1 MNPQRLYNSIIILL
15 ICRIADFHRNSSFL
29 FIVIRRSLD
38 CLIKSCN
45 TLSKQKFCLWRRGGG
60 GFLSATKTAA
70 AGQGYIYLIFSPW
83 YNLSH
88 VINLNVSQPHLSR
101 VYLTAPSNT
110 RNIMEGNF
118 FGIYPHSPS
127 QIVDRT
133 ETHFRI
139 WLSFFKKTSLI
150 IKIANILF
158 LNSKSQGKFE

>member
-1 MNPQRLYNSIIILL
+1 MNPQRRYNSIIILL

-60 GFLSATKTAA
+60 DFFLLQKQQLPVRVIFIS
-70 AGQGYIYLIFSPW
+70 YFSPW

-158 LNSKSQGKFE
+158 LTSKRQVILE